1 MKKKI
6 ILFLSIFLI
15 AFFVIAVANSFFIP
29 KKNRDNQK
37 PTINVYN
44 WGEYISDGTDN
55 TLNVNKEFTKQTG
68 IEVNYTT
75 FQSNEELFAK
85 LSSGGSDYD
94 VIIPSDY
101 MVNKLIENNMLAKID
116 FNNVSNFSLIDNE
129 FMYPEYDPTN
139 EYSVP
144 YTWGTVGIFYN
155 KTMVDEPKDEIDFN
169 ILWNPKYKDKILMFD
184 NSRDSFGISL
194 ITLNKSVNS
203 INPDDWYK
211 AAEHLKAQKNLV
223 QAYVMDQ
230 IFDKMGNGEAA
241 IAPYYSGNAAL
252 LMKSNPNIDFVI
264 PKSGSTKFVDAMCIP
279 ASSKNKREAEK
290 YINFMCSTKIAK
302 ANIEYIGYSTPQK
315 EVKQQLDPSIS
326 QNKIYY
332 PDNDVIES
340 SEVFVNLP
348 AEINSLSDSLWVDVK
363 TGGENNPVMLV
374 VVIVAFLIFYVLI
387 LIYKKKKSS
396 KEI

>member
-1 MKKKI
+1 M
-6 ILFLSIFLI
+6 SIFLI
-15 AFFVIAVANSFFIP
+15 ALVVFIFIRNWLIKDKSSDNS
-29 KKNRDNQK
+29 KT
-37 PTINVYN
+37 TINVYN

-55 TLNVNKEFTKQTG
+55 TLNVNKEFTKLTG

-101 MVNKLIENNMLAKID
+101 MVSRLIENNMLAKID
-116 FNNVSNFSLIDNE
+116 FNNVSNFSLIDDE
-129 FMYPEYDPTN
+129 FVYPEYDPTN

-144 YTWGTVGIFYN
+144 YTWGMVGIFYN
-155 KTMVDEPKDEIDFN
+155 KTMVDEPYDEIDFN
-169 ILWNPKYKDKILMFD
+169 ILWNPKYKGKILMFD

-203 INPDDWYK
+203 INPDDWYA
-211 AAEHLKAQKNLV
+211 AAEHLKTQKKLV

-241 IAPYYSGNAAL
+241 IAPYYSGNAVI
-252 LMKSNPNIDFVI
+252 LMKNNPSIDFVI
-264 PKSGSTKFVDAMCIP
+264 PKSGSTRFVDAMCIP
-279 ASSKNKREAEK
+279 ASSSHKREAEE

-332 PDNDVIES
+332 PDSDVIEN

-348 AEINSLSDSLWVDVK
+348 PSISSLSDSLWIDVK
-363 TGGENNPVMLV
+363 TGGENNPLMLIA
-374 VVIVAFLIFYVLI
+374 VILAFLIFYIFVI
-387 LIYKKKKSS
+387 IYKKKKSS